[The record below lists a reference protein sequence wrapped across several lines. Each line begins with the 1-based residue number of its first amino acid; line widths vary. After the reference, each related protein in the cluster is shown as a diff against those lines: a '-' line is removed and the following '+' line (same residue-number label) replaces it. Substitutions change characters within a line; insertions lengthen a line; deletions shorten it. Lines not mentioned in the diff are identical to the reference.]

1 MNALCPIIV
10 MAKAPLPGLAK
21 TRLIPALGA
30 AGAAAL
36 AERMLEHAVQQAVA
50 AQLGPVELCV
60 TPDATHPAFKRLAQ
74 SPRVSVAL
82 QGDGDLGLR
91 MLRAF
96 RRALLPPVGRS
107 LLIGADIPALDADL
121 LQRAAQA
128 LNDVDAV
135 FVPAFDGGYAL
146 VGLRRPEPTLF
157 EGMAWSTP
165 AVMACTRER
174 LLAAHLSCVELA
186 PVVDIDVPADLRHLP
201 SRWRADW
208 PADGLAGTTD
218 NASPNPCP
226 GFVYPALITHRRL
239 P

>member
-10 MAKAPLPGLAK
+10 MAKAPLPGVAK

-60 TPDATHPAFKRLAQ
+60 TPDATHPSFKRLAQ
-74 SPRVSVAL
+74 LPRVSVAL

-96 RRALLPPVGRS
+96 RRVLLPPFSRS

-128 LNDVDAV
+128 LNNVDAV

-146 VGLRRPEPTLF
+146 VGLRRPEPRLF

-165 AVMACTRER
+165 TVMARTRER
-174 LLAAHLSCVELA
+174 LLAAHLSFVELA
-186 PVVDIDVPADLRHLP
+186 PVADIDVPADLRHLP
-201 SRWRADW
+201 ARWRADW
-208 PADGLAGTTD
+208 PADGSARTTN
-218 NASPNPCP
+218 NASPNP
-226 GFVYPALITHRRL
+226 
-239 P
+239 